1 MNKFQNPKEKTES
14 QYSTEGMILEK
25 LVARFRIGSPIIN
38 YFELKESIGSPLA
51 KNIDEALRNL
61 KDHSII
67 YSSDGINY
75 SITETG
81 ISEFERRKNAG
92 LLF

>member
-1 MNKFQNPKEKTES
+1 MNEIHNSKENVES
-14 QYSTEGMILEK
+14 RYTIEGMVLDK
-25 LVARFRIGSPIIN
+25 LVSRFRIGSPN
-38 YFELKESIGSPLA
+38 TTYSELRNEMGSSASNKLE
-51 KNIDEALRNL
+51 EALKSL
-61 KDHSII
+61 KDHNII

-75 SITETG
+75 SVTESG

>member
-1 MNKFQNPKEKTES
+1 MNEIHNSKEKSES
-14 QYSTEGMILEK
+14 RYTTEGMVLDK
-25 LVARFRIGSPIIN
+25 LVSRFRIGSPN
-38 YFELKESIGSPLA
+38 TTYSELRNGIGSPTSNRL
-51 KNIDEALRNL
+51 DEVLQNL
-61 KDHSII
+61 KDHNII

-75 SITETG
+75 SITESG